1 MRGLKILVSVM
12 GVLIIIGTVGLVVA
26 LVQRMNTAAS
36 GLNSGGSAGRGVSAG
51 LATPGV
57 STDLAL
63 RQPPGTRIGQIAVL
77 DGRLA
82 VWVERPD
89 GGRILLID
97 PRSVTQTGE
106 IRLQD

>member
-1 MRGLKILVSVM
+1 M
-12 GVLIIIGTVGLVVA
+12 GVLIIVGTVGLVVA

-36 GLNSGGSAGRGVSAG
+36 GLTA
-51 LATPGV
+51 GV

-63 RQPPGTRIGQIAVL
+63 RQPAGTRIGQIAVI
-77 DGRLA
+77 DNRLA

-97 PRSVTQTGE
+97 PRSARQVGE
-106 IRLQD
+106 IRLGE

>member
-1 MRGLKILVSVM
+1 M

-26 LVQRMNTAAS
+26 LVQRMNSAAS
-36 GLNSGGSAGRGVSAG
+36 GLTAASTVAA
-51 LATPGV
+51 LPAGV

-77 DGRLA
+77 EGRLA

-89 GGRILLID
+89 GGRILLLD
-97 PRSVTQTGE
+97 PRTVKQVGE
-106 IRLQD
+106 IRLGE